1 MAKEK
6 KEGET
11 DEQFIYKTR
20 KKGLGPFK
28 EKFWNLPA
36 GTREKI
42 GKELEERFDLLLN
55 KLKVKDTYNFVAKYT
70 SGTNVPIR
78 LEDDINGVN
87 SEGKK
92 AAAPKAGDRG
102 E

>member
-1 MAKEK
+1 
-6 KEGET
+6 
-11 DEQFIYKTR
+11 
-20 KKGLGPFK
+20 
-28 EKFWNLPA
+28 
-36 GTREKI
+36 
-42 GKELEERFDLLLN
+42 LN
-55 KLKVKDTYNFVAKYT
+55 KLKVNDTYNFVAKYT
-70 SGTNVPIR
+70 GGANVPVR